1 MKLKTKIALG
11 ITASLLPL
19 TIASG
24 ITLASDGPSTV
35 ATITGLALSMII
47 GSTVALWLMRAAA
60 PSAEL
65 IQAAR
70 EIGQGK
76 LSKRLPQN
84 GDSDWLPL
92 IDAVNHS
99 LDTLAHQSSVLRAHV
114 RDISQ
119 NAETISHALQDCTDR
134 FEKQVNLAGNASAEL
149 HELSEAIGI
158 IDQHST
164 SAVEQADNCMSSTQN
179 GNESVACLMGGIDEV
194 DSSVGVIAE
203 SVAEFMSSMQTIT
216 SMTSQVK
223 DIADQTNLLALNA
236 AIEAARAGEQ
246 GRGFAVV
253 ADEVRKLAE
262 KSAQAAREID
272 EVTKL
277 VGQHSS
283 KLNETIS
290 AGRAQLAG
298 SMESL
303 ENVAEV
309 LGASRGAVMNERN
322 LIAGIAS
329 TLHTQSQSSQT
340 ISEHIEQ
347 MARVGTETRDRL
359 EEASHAASTLRN
371 TAVSLDAAFASTKFE
386 N

>member
-1 MKLKTKIALG
+1 VITSGLAL
-11 ITASLLPL
+11 ISN
-19 TIASG
+19 
-24 ITLASDGPSTV
+24 GPSTV
-35 ATITGLALSMII
+35 ANLAGLALSAII
-47 GSTVALWLMRAAA
+47 GTMVALWLMRAVA

-65 IQAAR
+65 IQAAQ
-70 EIGQGK
+70 EIGQGN
-76 LSKRLPQN
+76 LNKRLPLN
-84 GDSDWLPL
+84 GNSDWLPL

-99 LDTLAHQSSVLRAHV
+99 LDTMAHQSSALRARV
-114 RDISQ
+114 NDIKQ
-119 NAETISHALQDCTDR
+119 NAKSISDALQDCKEH
-134 FEKQVNLAGNASAEL
+134 FEQQISLAGNVSSEL
-149 HELSEAIGI
+149 HELSQAIGI
-158 IDQHST
+158 IDENSNN
-164 SAVEQADNCMSSTQN
+164 AVAQADSCMSSTQS
-179 GNESVACLMGGIDEV
+179 GNESVARLMGGIDEV

-283 KLNETIS
+283 KLDETIN
-290 AGRAQLAG
+290 AGREQLSG

-303 ENVAEV
+303 ENVAEI
-309 LGASRGAVMNERN
+309 LGTSRGAVMNERE
-322 LIAGIAS
+322 LIAGIA
-329 TLHTQSQSSQT
+329 TTVHTQSQSSQA

-347 MARVGTETRDRL
+347 MTRLGTETRARL
-359 EEASHAASTLRN
+359 AEASHAASTLSDTLVN
-371 TAVSLDAAFASTKFE
+371 LDAGFASSKFE

>member
-1 MKLKTKIALG
+1 MKLKSKIALG
-11 ITASLLPL
+11 IAVSLLPL
-19 TIASG
+19 AITSG
-24 ITLASDGPSTV
+24 LALTSNGPSTV
-35 ATITGLALSMII
+35 ANLAGLALSAII
-47 GSTVALWLMRAAA
+47 GTTVALWLMHAVA

-70 EIGQGK
+70 EIGQGN
-76 LSKRLPQN
+76 LSKRLPLN

-99 LDTLAHQSSVLRAHV
+99 LDTMARQSSEMRTHV
-114 RDISQ
+114 NSISQ
-119 NAETISHALQDCTDR
+119 NVGNISLALQDCTDR
-134 FEKQVNLAGNASAEL
+134 FEQQLNLTGNVSAEL
-149 HELSEAIGI
+149 HELSQAIGV
-158 IDQHST
+158 IDQHSS
-164 SAVEQADNCMSSTQN
+164 SAVAQADSCLSSTQD
-179 GNESVACLMGGIDEV
+179 GNESIARLMGGIDEV
-194 DSSVGVIAE
+194 DSSVGVIAQ
-203 SVAEFMSSMQTIT
+203 SVEEFMSSMQTIT

-283 KLNETIS
+283 KLDETIS
-290 AGRAQLAG
+290 AGREQLSG

-303 ENVAEV
+303 ENVAEI
-309 LGASRGAVMNERN
+309 LGTSRGAVINERE
-322 LIAGIAS
+322 LIAGIA
-329 TLHTQSQSSQT
+329 TTVHNQSQSSQA

-347 MARVGTETRDRL
+347 MKRLGTETRARL
-359 EEASHAASTLRN
+359 AEASHAASTLSDTLAN
-371 TAVSLDAAFASTKFE
+371 LDAGFASTKFE
-386 N
+386 K